1 MWITRDRGSAIGLAQ
16 EEAAAA
22 LAPPD
27 EPAEFADDDD
37 DEESFEVDA
46 ELEVEDVESD
56 FVSDFGVESDFV
68 SVGAAFAFSL
78 PFSAARESL
87 R

>member
-1 MWITRDRGSAIGLAQ
+1 VDNPQPGSAIGLAQ

-37 DEESFEVDA
+37 DESFEVDA
-46 ELEVEDVESD
+46 DADVEDFVSD
-56 FVSDFGVESDFV
+56 FVSDFGGESDFV
-68 SVGAAFAFSL
+68 SVGAAFAFSVPL
-78 PFSAARESL
+78 SAGRESL

>member
-1 MWITRDRGSAIGLAQ
+1 
-16 EEAAAA
+16 

-37 DEESFEVDA
+37 DEESFESFEVDA